1 MATSFRAG
9 TAQSVP
15 NSSGTEPPNL
25 KAPLNATDCHIHIY
39 DPRFEPLVEKPVNGT
54 VADYRLLQK
63 RLGVSRV
70 VIVQPRNY
78 ATDNGATL
86 DAIEQFGIDRARGV
100 GVLRPTVTDPE
111 LKRLHAG
118 GIRGIRFTTGDPHTA
133 VVSPGMIEP
142 LAKRIARLGWHVQLN
157 CRSSRS

>member
-1 MATSFRAG
+1 MASSFRAG
-9 TAQSVP
+9 IAQSVP

-39 DPRFEPLVEKPVNGT
+39 DPRFKPPVEKPANGT

-78 ATDNGATL
+78 ATDNSATSPML
-86 DAIEQFGIDRARGV
+86 AMHFLYTFASPENQCRAV
-100 GVLRPTVTDPE
+100 
-111 LKRLHAG
+111 
-118 GIRGIRFTTGDPHTA
+118 
-133 VVSPGMIEP
+133 
-142 LAKRIARLGWHVQLN
+142 
-157 CRSSRS
+157 